1 MIKLESYQKFVNS
14 VADEITGDWL
24 IIGGSLLAILGAHQ
38 RVTADIDICPIGNMN
53 NDLQLE
59 LMNLAIKCGLSI
71 EAINPA
77 ADFFVKKIPNWKSS
91 IVLFKKGQKGAI
103 YRPSL
108 ELYFK
113 LKLARCSESDLEDCL
128 SFLSWYKKNN
138 LAFDKLRIKTL
149 TLDKHLE
156 KPSKK
161 LLEIIED
168 LAN

>member
-1 MIKLESYQKFVNS
+1 MIQLENYQKFVNT
-14 VADEITGDWL
+14 VADEISGDWL

-38 RVTADIDICPIGNMN
+38 RVTADIDICPLDKMN

-77 ADFFVKKIPNWKSS
+77 ADFFVKQIPNWKSS
-91 IVLFKKGQKGAI
+91 IVLLKKGHKGAL

-113 LKLARCSESDLEDCL
+113 LKLARCSESDAEDCL
-128 SFLSWYKKNN
+128 SFLAWYEKNN
-138 LAFDKLRIKTL
+138 LAYDRLLIKKLVA
-149 TLDKHLE
+149 DKHLE
-156 KPSKK
+156 KPSEK
-161 LLEIIED
+161 LLEIIKH
-168 LAN
+168 LSS

>member
-14 VADEITGDWL
+14 VADEISGDWL

-38 RVTADIDICPIGNMN
+38 RVTADIDICPIEKMN

-91 IVLFKKGQKGAI
+91 IVLLKKGQKGAI

-113 LKLARCSESDLEDCL
+113 LKLARCSETDLEDCL

-138 LAFDKLRIKTL
+138 LAFDKLLIEKL
-149 TLDKHLE
+149 ILEKHLE
-156 KPSKK
+156 KPLDK
-161 LLEIIED
+161 LLELIKQ
-168 LAN
+168 LA

>member
-1 MIKLESYQKFVNS
+1 MIDLECYQKFVNS
-14 VADEITGDWL
+14 VADEISGDWL

-38 RVTADIDICPIGNMN
+38 RVTADIDICPIEKMN

-91 IVLFKKGQKGAI
+91 IVLLKKGQKGAI

-128 SFLSWYKKNN
+128 SFLTWYKKNN
-138 LAFDKLRIKTL
+138 LAFDKLIIEKL

-161 LLEIIED
+161 LLEIIEN
-168 LAN
+168 LSI